1 MKKFKKISS
10 QGLTKD
16 LIGKYIIFDDAKYFF
31 DDWSQKYLIFQAFY
45 DTTKK
50 IASGSDATTNFSLK
64 IKWY

>member
-1 MKKFKKISS
+1 MKKLKKISS

-50 IASGSDATTNFSLK
+50 
-64 IKWY
+64 